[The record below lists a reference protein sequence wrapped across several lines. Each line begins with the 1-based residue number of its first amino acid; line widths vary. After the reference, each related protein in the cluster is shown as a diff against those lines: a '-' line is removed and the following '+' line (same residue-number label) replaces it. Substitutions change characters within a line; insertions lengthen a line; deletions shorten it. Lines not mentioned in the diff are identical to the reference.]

1 MLFATRAVADEAVAS
16 SSFWPFF
23 FFEETSA
30 HLEGLKLVTNKDG
43 YCEAELVCF
52 SVHS

>member
-1 MLFATRAVADEAVAS
+1 MLFTTRAVADEAVAS

-30 HLEGLKLVTNKDG
+30 HLEGLKPGHEQGWLLRG
-43 YCEAELVCF
+43 
-52 SVHS
+52 